1 MSNLLNDMYFDE
13 SLVVLNLE
21 AKNNVEALTKLASVL
36 QEKGVAKDSF
46 TPAIL
51 KREKE
56 YPTGLMCEELAVAI
70 PHTDAEHVNK
80 QAIAIAILKEPVQF
94 VQMGTESDMVDV
106 KVMFMLA
113 IKEPHKQMDFLQAL
127 MFAFM
132 SKDKLS
138 TLAKCKTTQEAA
150 ECFKGFFEEL

>member
-13 SLVVLNLE
+13 NLVVIDLE
-21 AKNNVEALTKLASVL
+21 ATDSKDALTKLATVL
-36 QEKGVAKDSF
+36 KEKDVVKDSF
-46 TPAIL
+46 TTAIL
-51 KREKE
+51 KRETV

-80 QAIAIAILKEPVQF
+80 QAIAVAILKEPVQF
-94 VQMGTESDMVDV
+94 VQMGTENDLVDV
-106 KVMFMLA
+106 KIMFMMA

-132 SKDKLS
+132 SKDKLTMLS
-138 TLAKCKTTQEAA
+138 NCKTTHEAA
-150 ECFKGFFEEL
+150 ECFKGFFE

>member
-13 SLVVLNLE
+13 NLVVIDLE
-21 AKNNVEALTKLASVL
+21 ATDNKDALTKLATVL
-36 QEKGVAKDSF
+36 KEKDVVKDSF
-46 TPAIL
+46 TTAIL
-51 KREKE
+51 KRETV

-80 QAIAIAILKEPVQF
+80 QAIAVAILKEPVQF
-94 VQMGTESDMVDV
+94 VQMGTENDLVDV
-106 KVMFMLA
+106 KIMFMMA

-132 SKDKLS
+132 SKDKLTMLS
-138 TLAKCKTTQEAA
+138 NCKTTHEAA
-150 ECFKGFFEEL
+150 ECFKGFFE